1 LCTGSD
7 ACATKNSCDSFY
19 AIWPCNPVA
28 AGRPLPQGICLA
40 MNETI
45 RLGVVG
51 VGHLGSQHARI
62 YSELARRSNGQCQ
75 FVGIFDT
82 DNIKLR
88 ALAEKVG
95 SGTFTSAEEMTRF
108 VDAVSIATPTEMHYK
123 VARVFLEQ
131 GKHVLVEKPIT
142 NNLQEAEELV
152 LLARKNKC
160 VLQVGHVE
168 RFNPVMRYLND
179 MLKEARFIEVHRL
192 SPYPG
197 RSTDIGVVLDLMIH
211 DLDVVLSLVKS
222 PLAAIDAVGIP
233 VLSASEDIANARL
246 KFANGCVA
254 NITASR
260 VSAERMRKIRIFG
273 RTEHGAAYISLD
285 YMKQEGEIYRV
296 ASDDAQESGLLK
308 KLLAGKHASIVSE
321 FAGKKI
327 VREPVPIERDEPL
340 KLELQHF
347 IESVRLHRDPL
358 VTGEAG
364 KQALE
369 VAMEITA
376 LIGRVS
382 SEASG

>member
-1 LCTGSD
+1 MTQFL
-7 ACATKNSCDSFY
+7 K
-19 AIWPCNPVA
+19 
-28 AGRPLPQGICLA
+28 
-40 MNETI
+40 
-45 RLGVVG
+45 VG
-51 VGHLGSQHARI
+51 VIGAGHLGSQHARL
-62 YSELARRSNGQCQ
+62 YSEIAKRSNGQCQ
-75 FVGIFDT
+75 FMGIFDT
-82 DNIKLR
+82 DNIKAR

-95 SGTFTSAEEMTRF
+95 SGTFTSAEEMTNF
-108 VDAVSIATPTEMHYK
+108 VDAVSVATPTETHFA
-123 VARVFLEQ
+123 VARQFLEC
-131 GKHVLVEKPIT
+131 GKHVLIEKPIT
-142 NNLQEAEELV
+142 DNLREAEELV
-152 LLARKNKC
+152 SLARKNKC

-179 MLKEARFIEVHRL
+179 VLTEARFIEVHRL

-197 RSTDIGVVLDLMIH
+197 RSVDIGVVLDLMIH

-222 PLAAIDAVGIP
+222 PLTAIDAVGIP
-233 VLSASEDIANARL
+233 VLSVSEDIANARL

-285 YMKQEGEIYRV
+285 YMKQEGELYRV
-296 ASDDAQESGLLK
+296 ATDDAQESGLLK

-347 IESVRLHRDPL
+347 IESIRLHRDPL
-358 VTGEAG
+358 VTGEAA

-369 VAMEITA
+369 VAMEITEKIRG
-376 LIGRVS
+376 L
-382 SEASG
+382 

>member
-1 LCTGSD
+1 MS
-7 ACATKNSCDSFY
+7 
-19 AIWPCNPVA
+19 
-28 AGRPLPQGICLA
+28 
-40 MNETI
+40 ETF
-45 RLGVVG
+45 RVGVVG
-51 VGHLGSQHARI
+51 AGHLGSHHARI
-62 YSELARRSNGQCQ
+62 YSEIARRSSGQCG
-75 FVGIFDT
+75 FVGVFDT
-82 DNIKLR
+82 DNIKVR
-88 ALAEKVG
+88 ALTEKVG
-95 SGTFTSAEEMTRF
+95 GGTFETAEEMAKF
-108 VDAVSIATPTEMHYK
+108 VDAVSIATPTETHFA
-123 VARVFLEQ
+123 VARVFLER

-142 NNLQEAEELV
+142 DNVRDAEQLV
-152 LLARKNKC
+152 ALARKNGC

-168 RFNPVMRYLND
+168 RFNPVMRYLNEV
-179 MLKEARFIEVHRL
+179 LAEARFIEVHRL

-197 RSTDIGVVLDLMIH
+197 RSIDIGVVLDLMIH

-233 VLSASEDIANARL
+233 VLSETEDIANARL

-285 YMKQEGEIYRV
+285 YMKQEGELYRV
-296 ASDDAQESGLLK
+296 AAEDAQESGLLK

-347 IESVRLHRDPL
+347 IESVRLRRQPL
-358 VTGEAG
+358 VSGEAA

-369 VAMEITA
+369 IAIEITEQVRA
-376 LIGRVS
+376 
-382 SEASG
+382 A

>member
-1 LCTGSD
+1 MSD
-7 ACATKNSCDSFY
+7 ILK
-19 AIWPCNPVA
+19 V
-28 AGRPLPQGICLA
+28 
-40 MNETI
+40 
-45 RLGVVG
+45 GVVG

-62 YSELARRSNGQCQ
+62 YSELAKRSNGQTS
-75 FVGIFDT
+75 FVGVCDT
-82 DNIKLR
+82 DSIRVR
-88 ALAEKVG
+88 ALTEKVG
-95 SGTFTSAEEMTRF
+95 GGTFENAAELANF
-108 VDAVSIATPTEMHYK
+108 VDAVSVATPTETHYK
-123 VARVFLEQ
+123 VARVFLER

-142 NNLQEAEELV
+142 DSLREAEELV
-152 LLARKNKC
+152 ALARKNKC

-168 RFNPVMRYLND
+168 RFNPVMRYLTD
-179 MLKEARFIEVHRL
+179 ILREARFIEVHRL

-222 PLAAIDAVGIP
+222 PLVAVDAVGIP
-233 VLSASEDIANARL
+233 VLSESEDIANARL
-246 KFANGCVA
+246 KFADGCVA

-285 YMKQEGEIYRV
+285 YMKQEGELYRV
-296 ASDDAQESGLLK
+296 AAEDAQESGLLR

-321 FAGKKI
+321 FAGRKI

-340 KLELQHF
+340 KLELQNF
-347 IESVRLHRDPL
+347 IDSIRHHRDPL
-358 VTGEAG
+358 VTGEAA

-376 LIGRVS
+376 QVRKS
-382 SEASG
+382 